1 VPGTTTGIPRR
12 RQTEEIEHRL
22 GRLAR
27 KRVEA
32 QAKAAESLPF
42 PPLKKQGT
50 EILDLMSR
58 LSSQAKGQQFTQ
70 EVHLKP
76 GDPGY
81 GRPQEGTKT
90 AARGRNAHQHI
101 SGEIVELCE
110 VIRAHGRMTGQTE
123 GDVCGILFGDL
134 FQLYTRISN
143 KVVGLLL
150 RARKYKLVEFEGE
163 TLFQGRDEE
172 TPIYLVRSLAQ
183 VKEVF
188 RSGQNPATF
197 EWGKIGSTRDS

>member
-1 VPGTTTGIPRR
+1 M
-12 RQTEEIEHRL
+12 

-32 QAKAAESLPF
+32 QAKAAESLPY

-197 EWGKIGSTRDS
+197 EWGKIGSTGDS

>member
-1 VPGTTTGIPRR
+1 VVGVPRR
-12 RQTEEIEHRL
+12 RKSEDIDYRL

-32 QAKAAESLPF
+32 QAKAAESLPG
-42 PPLKKQGT
+42 PPLKKQGA
-50 EILDLMSR
+50 EISDLMSR

-81 GRPQEGTKT
+81 GKPQEGTKT

-110 VIRAHGRMTGQTE
+110 VISLHGRMTGQTD

-172 TPIYLVRSLAQ
+172 TPIYLIRSIAQ

-197 EWGKIGSTRDS
+197 QWGKIGATEDS